1 MEVDRV
7 DTETD
12 DLDAPL
18 VELRFD
24 PRHITEFGG
33 ADRSEVL
40 GVREQHAP
48 GIAEP
53 FMEPDVALCGVG
65 LEIRGDSAELECHLT
80 LRCLMRG
87 KGGRLAK
94 PNKLTCFLM
103 ICRPP

>member
-40 GVREQHAP
+40 GVREQNAP

-65 LEIRGDSAELECHLT
+65 LEIRGDIAELECHLT
-80 LRCLMRG
+80 LRCLMTGEGPAPRPD
-87 KGGRLAK
+87 RYTH
-94 PNKLTCFLM
+94 LTIRML
-103 ICRPP
+103 